1 MPGWAWGILAGCV
14 VLLLLS
20 WFLASEYDEGESDG
34 RFDDG
39 DDGEGVS
46 GHGRTMPGKGKR

>member
-1 MPGWAWGILAGCV
+1 MPGWAWLILAICGAA
-14 VLLLLS
+14 LLVSWGLS
-20 WFLASEYDEGESDG
+20 AKYDEGEGDG

-46 GHGRTMPGKGKR
+46 GHGRTMPGKGTS

>member
-39 DDGEGVS
+39 DDGESVS